1 MYAFLNLMSKKE
13 KHQLSYQGNLITYY
27 IYFKNQKNTIL
38 KLIDN
43 QIVISAPIN
52 TPIYLIEQFIYK
64 HISRLVKI
72 QNNYEFLR
80 VYDFYTNKPWIK
92 IFEKSVDIELVDQ
105 NIHTKKINNKIII
118 KNYYDNEIQ
127 LEKIYNFLAK
137 EYKNWFIHQ
146 TLLWAEKMNLS
157 FENISVKV
165 MKAKWG
171 LCYSKKRHIIYNT
184 KLLHFSSEI
193 IDYVIVHELT
203 HILYP
208 NHSKD
213 FWRHV
218 ANYLPNYR
226 ELQQILNSKGI

>member
-1 MYAFLNLMSKKE
+1 MYAFLNLMSKE
-13 KHQLSYQGNLITYY
+13 KHQLSYQGNTITYFIHY
-27 IYFKNQKNTIL
+27 KNQKNTIL
-38 KLIDN
+38 RLIDN
-43 QIVISAPIN
+43 QIVVSAPFN

-64 HISRLVKI
+64 HISKIVKV

-92 IFEKSVDIELVDQ
+92 IFEKIVDIELVDQ
-105 NIHTKKINNKIII
+105 NIHPKKINNKIII
-118 KNYYDNEIQ
+118 KNYYNNEIQ

-137 EYKNWFIHQ
+137 EYKNWFINQ
-146 TLLWAEKMNLS
+146 TLMWAEKMNLS

-171 LCYSKKRHIIYNT
+171 LCYSKKKNIIYNT
-184 KLLHFSSEI
+184 KLLHFDPKI

-213 FWRHV
+213 FWRYV
-218 ANYLPNYR
+218 ATYLPNYQ